1 MRKVA
6 NKGYIRQLA
15 FRMIQ
20 KSGAKN
26 VSVIIAILLSS
37 VLFTT
42 IFSVGGSMLTA
53 VQQSTMRQVGGSDMA
68 GLKYGLA
75 SDYETIRNDKHIKS
89 CSYRIIVGQ
98 LVNEALG
105 DLNTEVSYA
114 QDANAK
120 SAFCEPGHGRMPV
133 QENEAA
139 VSSLIL
145 EKLGVTKKLGQTFSL
160 QIETD
165 GQVQEK
171 EFVLCGYWEGDQTA
185 MAQQCFVSRA
195 YQMEVA
201 PDQTKAYDKN
211 QPDEIAGYYMIDF
224 NFFHSFGIRK
234 KTLAMLAENGYDLET
249 VQYGINWAYTFHTV
263 DMQTVCLM
271 FVILF
276 FVLAAGGLI
285 IYNIFQIHVAADIR
299 GYGLLKTIG
308 TTEKQLR
315 QIIRLQALY
324 LAIAAIPVGLVL
336 GTGTSAIVFPFVLK
350 STQIQQN
357 MRFSVQPVFYLV
369 AAVFTFV
376 TVMMGC
382 KKPCRMAGQVSPIEA
397 VTYSEY
403 QAGRKKKKKSGKLS
417 AFRLAW
423 MNFTRE
429 KKKVAV
435 VVLSLTLALVL
446 MNGICAVVEGLDADK
461 YVSQSIVGDF
471 IIRDSLKR
479 NELQCGQ
486 ETGEICQTTVSQL
499 DKLDGM
505 LSQSD
510 IYCEDAETVLTQDG
524 REQVKELVQRTDP
537 NDYTYEDLKQAKENG
552 RIKSEIYGIDRWAM
566 EQMTILDGTLDW
578 QKFQTG
584 DYAICYCYQLTKGDS
599 DDESFP
605 LYQVGDF
612 VEIRQEDGKTK
623 TYEVMA
629 TATLPYPLTT
639 KLYFTIGAQ
648 IAIPEQEFL
657 HTMEKKEPLCIALN
671 AKNGEIEQLNAA
683 VLAYETTHKNL
694 SFVSRQ
700 TYLDEFQDY
709 IHTVVITGGLLAGVL
724 ALIGLLNYANAMITG
739 IRKRER
745 ECAMLEAVGMTKK
758 QLLTML
764 MSEGV
769 FYAAITV
776 AVAVGVYLL
785 AGRFVIQSIAGEIWF
800 FTYHLETAPI
810 LYCFPFMLVF
820 AILIPY
826 VEGRRMTGKSVVER
840 MRLE

>member
-6 NKGYIRQLA
+6 NKKYIRQLA
-15 FRMIQ
+15 FRMIRN
-20 KSGAKN
+20 SGAKN
-26 VSVIIAILLSS
+26 LSVITAVLLSS
-37 VLFTT
+37 ILFTT
-42 IFSVGGSMLTA
+42 IFCVGGSMLTA

-68 GLKYGLA
+68 GIKYGLA
-75 SDYETIRNDKHIKS
+75 SDYDTIRNDKHIKS

-98 LVNEALG
+98 LVNDALG
-105 DLNTEVSYA
+105 DLDTEVSYA

-120 SAFCEPGHGRMPV
+120 SAFCEPEYGRMPV

-139 VSSLIL
+139 VSSLVL
-145 EKLGVTKKLGQTFSL
+145 DKLGVTRKLGQTVLL

-165 GQVQEK
+165 GQMQEK
-171 EFVLCGYWEGDQTA
+171 EFVLCGYWEGDPTA
-185 MAQQCFVSRA
+185 MAQQCFVSKA
-195 YQMEVA
+195 YQIEAA
-201 PDQTKAYDKN
+201 PDQTKEYDKN
-211 QPDEIAGYYMIDF
+211 QPDQIAGYYMIDF
-224 NFFHSFGIRK
+224 NFFHSFDIRK
-234 KTLAMLAENGYDLET
+234 QTLAMLAENGYDLET

-263 DMQTVCLM
+263 DMQTVFLM

-276 FVLAAGGLI
+276 FVLASGGLI

-324 LAIAAIPVGLVL
+324 LSTAAIPFGLVV
-336 GTGTSAIVFPFVLK
+336 GTGVSAIVFPLVLK
-350 STQIQQN
+350 NISIRQD
-357 MRFSVQPVFYLV
+357 MRFTVRPVFYLA
-369 AAVFTFV
+369 AAVVTLV

-382 KKPCRMAGQVSPIEA
+382 KKPCKMAGRVSPIEA

-417 AFRLAW
+417 AFRMAW

-429 KKKVAV
+429 KKKAAV

-446 MNGICAVVEGLDADK
+446 MNGICTVVEGLDADQ

-471 IIRDSLKR
+471 IIHASSRQND
-479 NELQCGQ
+479 LQSRIG
-486 ETGEICQTTVSQL
+486 TGGISQTTVSEL
-499 DKLDGM
+499 EKLDGM

-510 IYCEDAETVLTQDG
+510 IYCEDAEAVLTQEG
-524 REQVKELVQRTDP
+524 KEQVKELVQSTDP
-537 NDYTYEDLKQAKENG
+537 DDYAYEELKQAKENG

-566 EQMTILDGTLDW
+566 EQMTIQDGSLDW

-584 DYAICYCYQLTKGDS
+584 NYAICYCYQLAKGDS

-605 LYQVGDF
+605 LYRVGDS
-612 VEIRQEDGKTK
+612 VEIRQENGETK

-629 TATLPYPLTT
+629 AATLPYPLTT
-639 KLYFTIGAQ
+639 KSYFTIGVQ

-657 HTMEKKEPLCIALN
+657 YTMEEREPLCIALN
-671 AKNGEIEQLNAA
+671 AKNGETEQLNEA
-683 VLAYETTHKNL
+683 VLAYENTHKNL
-694 SFVSRQ
+694 SCVSRQ

-709 IHTVVITGGLLAGVL
+709 IHTIVITGGLLAGVL

-758 QLLTML
+758 QLLAML
-764 MSEGV
+764 MWEGV
-769 FYAAITV
+769 FYAVITV
-776 AVAVGVYLL
+776 VAAEGFYLF
-785 AGRFVIQSIAGEIWF
+785 AGRFLIQRIAGEIWF
-800 FTYHLETAPI
+800 FSYHIVTAPI
-810 LYCFPFMLVF
+810 LYCFPIMLIF

-826 VEGRRMTGKSVVER
+826 VEGRKMTGKSVVER
-840 MRLE
+840 MRME